1 MRKWQF
7 FFFLSFCFFFLI
19 FYLFVASICQ
29 HPNLK
34 RGESNLGED
43 GYQTAELWDFTL
55 SLYQIQLPVSAAL
68 PAFPHIVIFTWFFH
82 CSVISKWLGW
92 NASKCLDDVILNN
105 ASSLHR
111 RWPSNDGQDKE
122 AYQPEQITRQPIKI
136 CSLYHTICIHYRY
149 QRVRKS
155 EWNEW
160 DRWTKKP
167 LNLKEKSILKCV
179 TVRYKLGKA
188 TWEFVL

>member
-1 MRKWQF
+1 M
-7 FFFLSFCFFFLI
+7 
-19 FYLFVASICQ
+19 ASICQ

-149 QRVRKS
+149 QKVSEMNEIGKRRSPLTRRKRVF
-155 EWNEW
+155 WNVSRW
-160 DRWTKKP
+160 DINWEKQCGNLFCRQHTFVKK
-167 LNLKEKSILKCV
+167 ESVHQYQC
-179 TVRYKLGKA
+179 GGH
-188 TWEFVL
+188 